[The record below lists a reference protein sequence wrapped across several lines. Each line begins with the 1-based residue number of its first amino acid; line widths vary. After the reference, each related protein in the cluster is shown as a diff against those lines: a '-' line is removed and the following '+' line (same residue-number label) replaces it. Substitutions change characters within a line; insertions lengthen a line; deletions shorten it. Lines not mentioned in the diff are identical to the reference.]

1 MAGKTKSQKK
11 KALDMRSKMYLV
23 LALCSVMLLVSVG
36 ISLVLI
42 GGIDLGGADAQ
53 SVSTVDSASMVVESG
68 YNKEENTIDTQAY
81 TSTILEQAADA
92 GDSYVDETL
101 FLGDSNTAR
110 MYRMFDYC
118 SYDNAIGSVGMTAK
132 SLATFACVQ
141 VSTSSGYITMPQA
154 VAKLQPRRVILTFGT
169 NDLNPGYKAADFV
182 KNYQT
187 GIEAIVTAY
196 PSVDVIVNAIP
207 PIGQQHS
214 NQSLTQTQV
223 DEYNKALVEMCQEK
237 GWKFL
242 NSAEVLKDSVT
253 GYAKSGYV
261 ETSDGIHLTRTAM
274 DALFN
279 YIRTHS
285 YITEDDRPALTTIP
299 KHTGDKDAV
308 VYTVPVVVPAET
320 ATPEPE
326 ATEEPADSES
336 TSDSYV
342 ETTPTPTPEVTA
354 TPSPTPAPTMA
365 VYDEVSFDDWR
376 DGADC
381 TMPDYTFSAPH
392 KPQPQEQVTW
402 PTDGVTLCYNAKTL
416 EEAAEIFHTTVE
428 NLKELNPDWQDKYS
442 RAIGCYWALKVQ
454 AEPYTLP
461 MNNVVTVTVN
471 APWVESYYDRT
482 EVCDVPASLDKQA
495 RAVLASAY
503 YFQYHWWGM
512 HAGFM
517 PYEKL
522 AEPVGFF
529 NYRAADGAFYTRFS
543 EFGSFLHT
551 VYSDAWVD
559 DMLSMDP
566 APFAEGENDTIL
578 TLDGDCGGNI
588 AYCGHLFTEPEL
600 QPDGSLAFWQ
610 LSLTCESDDFKGWAG
625 EETIVPDTA
634 TVTTVR
640 LVPTENGWRVDALEL
655 PS

>member
-23 LALCSVMLLVSVG
+23 LALCSVMLLISVG

-169 NDLNPGYKAADFV
+169 NDLNPGYKTADFV

-196 PSVDVIVNAIP
+196 PSVDIIVNAIP

-223 DEYNKALVEMCQEK
+223 DEYNKALVEMCQKK

-308 VYTVPVVVPAET
+308 VYTVPVVSSSSTATAT
-320 ATPEPE
+320 ATPEP
-326 ATEEPADSES
+326 TEEPADSES

-342 ETTPTPTPEVTA
+342 ETTPSPTPEVT
-354 TPSPTPAPTMA
+354 PTPPESTEPT
-365 VYDEVSFDDWR
+365 
-376 DGADC
+376 
-381 TMPDYTFSAPH
+381 
-392 KPQPQEQVTW
+392 
-402 PTDGVTLCYNAKTL
+402 PTPPESTEPPPTPP
-416 EEAAEIFHTTVE
+416 ESTEPPPTPPESTEPPPTPPE
-428 NLKELNPDWQDKYS
+428 N
-442 RAIGCYWALKVQ
+442 
-454 AEPYTLP
+454 T
-461 MNNVVTVTVN
+461 
-471 APWVESYYDRT
+471 
-482 EVCDVPASLDKQA
+482 
-495 RAVLASAY
+495 
-503 YFQYHWWGM
+503 
-512 HAGFM
+512 
-517 PYEKL
+517 
-522 AEPVGFF
+522 
-529 NYRAADGAFYTRFS
+529 
-543 EFGSFLHT
+543 
-551 VYSDAWVD
+551 SDADVT
-559 DMLSMDP
+559 
-566 APFAEGENDTIL
+566 AGNDGT
-578 TLDGDCGGNI
+578 
-588 AYCGHLFTEPEL
+588 
-600 QPDGSLAFWQ
+600 QP
-610 LSLTCESDDFKGWAG
+610 T
-625 EETIVPDTA
+625 
-634 TVTTVR
+634 
-640 LVPTENGWRVDALEL
+640 
-655 PS
+655 

>member
-1 MAGKTKSQKK
+1 MAGKTKPQKK

-23 LALCSVMLLVSVG
+23 LALCSVILLVSVG

-81 TSTILEQAADA
+81 TSTILEQSADA

-182 KNYQT
+182 KHYRT

-196 PSVDVIVNAIP
+196 PSVDIIVNAIP

-223 DEYNKALVEMCQEK
+223 DEYNKALVEMCQAK

-308 VYTVPVVVPAET
+308 VYTVPVVSSSSTTTAT
-320 ATPEPE
+320 ATPEP
-326 ATEEPADSES
+326 TEEPAGSES

-354 TPSPTPAPTMA
+354 TPSPTPEVTATPSPTP
-365 VYDEVSFDDWR
+365 EVTATPSP
-376 DGADC
+376 
-381 TMPDYTFSAPH
+381 TP
-392 KPQPQEQVTW
+392 EVTATPSPTPYIEEPPPTPTVEPP
-402 PTDGVTLCYNAKTL
+402 PTD
-416 EEAAEIFHTTVE
+416 
-428 NLKELNPDWQDKYS
+428 
-442 RAIGCYWALKVQ
+442 
-454 AEPYTLP
+454 
-461 MNNVVTVTVN
+461 
-471 APWVESYYDRT
+471 
-482 EVCDVPASLDKQA
+482 
-495 RAVLASAY
+495 
-503 YFQYHWWGM
+503 
-512 HAGFM
+512 
-517 PYEKL
+517 
-522 AEPVGFF
+522 
-529 NYRAADGAFYTRFS
+529 
-543 EFGSFLHT
+543 
-551 VYSDAWVD
+551 
-559 DMLSMDP
+559 
-566 APFAEGENDTIL
+566 DT
-578 TLDGDCGGNI
+578 
-588 AYCGHLFTEPEL
+588 
-600 QPDGSLAFWQ
+600 
-610 LSLTCESDDFKGWAG
+610 
-625 EETIVPDTA
+625 
-634 TVTTVR
+634 
-640 LVPTENGWRVDALEL
+640 PTETTTE
-655 PS
+655 

>member
-196 PSVDVIVNAIP
+196 PSVDIIVNAIP

-223 DEYNKALVEMCQEK
+223 DEYNKALVEMCQKK

-285 YITEDDRPALTTIP
+285 YITEDDRPVLTTIS

-308 VYTVPVVVPAET
+308 VYTVPVVSSSSTATAT

-326 ATEEPADSES
+326 ATEAPASSEAEA
-336 TSDSYV
+336 TA
-342 ETTPTPTPEVTA
+342 TPEPEVTATPEPTA
-354 TPSPTPAPTMA
+354 TPSPTPEPTTEPTPAPP
-365 VYDEVSFDDWR
+365 E
-376 DGADC
+376 
-381 TMPDYTFSAPH
+381 
-392 KPQPQEQVTW
+392 
-402 PTDGVTLCYNAKTL
+402 PTTEPTPTPP
-416 EEAAEIFHTTVE
+416 EPT
-428 NLKELNPDWQDKYS
+428 
-442 RAIGCYWALKVQ
+442 
-454 AEPYTLP
+454 AEPTP
-461 MNNVVTVTVN
+461 TPPENTTD
-471 APWVESYYDRT
+471 A
-482 EVCDVPASLDKQA
+482 DVPA
-495 RAVLASAY
+495 
-503 YFQYHWWGM
+503 G
-512 HAGFM
+512 
-517 PYEKL
+517 
-522 AEPVGFF
+522 
-529 NYRAADGAFYTRFS
+529 NDGT
-543 EFGSFLHT
+543 
-551 VYSDAWVD
+551 
-559 DMLSMDP
+559 
-566 APFAEGENDTIL
+566 
-578 TLDGDCGGNI
+578 
-588 AYCGHLFTEPEL
+588 
-600 QPDGSLAFWQ
+600 QP
-610 LSLTCESDDFKGWAG
+610 T
-625 EETIVPDTA
+625 
-634 TVTTVR
+634 
-640 LVPTENGWRVDALEL
+640 
-655 PS
+655 

>member
-1 MAGKTKSQKK
+1 MAGKTKPQKK

-42 GGIDLGGADAQ
+42 GGISLGGADAQ
-53 SVSTVDSASMVVESG
+53 TVSTVDSASMVVESG
-68 YNKEENTIDTQAY
+68 YDKEENTIDTQAY
-81 TSTILEQAADA
+81 TSTILEQTADA
-92 GDSYVDETL
+92 GESYVDETL

-169 NDLNPGYKAADFV
+169 NDLNPSYKAADFV

-196 PSVDVIVNAIP
+196 PSVDIIVNAIP

-223 DEYNKALVEMCQEK
+223 DEYNKALVEMCQAK

-308 VYTVPVVVPAET
+308 VYTVPVVSSSGTTTAT
-320 ATPEPE
+320 ATPEP
-326 ATEEPADSES
+326 TEEPADSEESSES
-336 TSDSYV
+336 TEYT
-342 ETTPTPTPEVTA
+342 EPTPTPEVTA
-354 TPSPTPAPTMA
+354 TPSPTPEVTATPSPTP
-365 VYDEVSFDDWR
+365 E
-376 DGADC
+376 
-381 TMPDYTFSAPH
+381 
-392 KPQPQEQVTW
+392 
-402 PTDGVTLCYNAKTL
+402 PTTEPTP
-416 EEAAEIFHTTVE
+416 IPT
-428 NLKELNPDWQDKYS
+428 
-442 RAIGCYWALKVQ
+442 
-454 AEPYTLP
+454 AEPTATP
-461 MNNVVTVTVN
+461 EPTAEPTP
-471 APWVESYYDRT
+471 APPENTSN
-482 EVCDVPASLDKQA
+482 EDVP
-495 RAVLASAY
+495 
-503 YFQYHWWGM
+503 
-512 HAGFM
+512 
-517 PYEKL
+517 P
-522 AEPVGFF
+522 
-529 NYRAADGAFYTRFS
+529 
-543 EFGSFLHT
+543 
-551 VYSDAWVD
+551 
-559 DMLSMDP
+559 
-566 APFAEGENDTIL
+566 
-578 TLDGDCGGNI
+578 
-588 AYCGHLFTEPEL
+588 
-600 QPDGSLAFWQ
+600 
-610 LSLTCESDDFKGWAG
+610 
-625 EETIVPDTA
+625 
-634 TVTTVR
+634 
-640 LVPTENGWRVDALEL
+640 ENGQNQTT
-655 PS
+655 

>member
-42 GGIDLGGADAQ
+42 GGIDLDGADAQ

-81 TSTILEQAADA
+81 TSTILEQSADA

-132 SLATFACVQ
+132 SLVTFACVQ

-182 KNYQT
+182 KNYRT

-196 PSVDVIVNAIP
+196 PSVDIIVNAIP

-237 GWKFL
+237 DWKFL

-308 VYTVPVVVPAET
+308 VYTVPVVSSSSTATAT
-320 ATPEPE
+320 ATPEP
-326 ATEEPADSES
+326 TEEPANSES

-354 TPSPTPAPTMA
+354 APSPTPEVTATPSPTPEVTATPSPTP
-365 VYDEVSFDDWR
+365 EVTATPSP
-376 DGADC
+376 
-381 TMPDYTFSAPH
+381 TPYIEEPPPTPTVE
-392 KPQPQEQVTW
+392 PP
-402 PTDGVTLCYNAKTL
+402 PTD
-416 EEAAEIFHTTVE
+416 
-428 NLKELNPDWQDKYS
+428 
-442 RAIGCYWALKVQ
+442 
-454 AEPYTLP
+454 
-461 MNNVVTVTVN
+461 
-471 APWVESYYDRT
+471 
-482 EVCDVPASLDKQA
+482 
-495 RAVLASAY
+495 
-503 YFQYHWWGM
+503 
-512 HAGFM
+512 
-517 PYEKL
+517 
-522 AEPVGFF
+522 
-529 NYRAADGAFYTRFS
+529 
-543 EFGSFLHT
+543 
-551 VYSDAWVD
+551 
-559 DMLSMDP
+559 
-566 APFAEGENDTIL
+566 DT
-578 TLDGDCGGNI
+578 
-588 AYCGHLFTEPEL
+588 
-600 QPDGSLAFWQ
+600 
-610 LSLTCESDDFKGWAG
+610 
-625 EETIVPDTA
+625 
-634 TVTTVR
+634 
-640 LVPTENGWRVDALEL
+640 PTETTTE
-655 PS
+655 

>member
-1 MAGKTKSQKK
+1 MAGKTQSQKK

-42 GGIDLGGADAQ
+42 GGIGGADAQ

-182 KNYQT
+182 KNYRT

-196 PSVDVIVNAIP
+196 PSVDIIVNAIP

-354 TPSPTPAPTMA
+354 TPSPTPEVTPTPPESTEPTPAPP
-365 VYDEVSFDDWR
+365 E
-376 DGADC
+376 
-381 TMPDYTFSAPH
+381 
-392 KPQPQEQVTW
+392 
-402 PTDGVTLCYNAKTL
+402 PTTEPTPTPP
-416 EEAAEIFHTTVE
+416 EPT
-428 NLKELNPDWQDKYS
+428 
-442 RAIGCYWALKVQ
+442 
-454 AEPYTLP
+454 AEPTP
-461 MNNVVTVTVN
+461 T
-471 APWVESYYDRT
+471 PPESTSDA
-482 EVCDVPASLDKQA
+482 DVPA
-495 RAVLASAY
+495 
-503 YFQYHWWGM
+503 G
-512 HAGFM
+512 
-517 PYEKL
+517 
-522 AEPVGFF
+522 
-529 NYRAADGAFYTRFS
+529 NDGT
-543 EFGSFLHT
+543 
-551 VYSDAWVD
+551 
-559 DMLSMDP
+559 
-566 APFAEGENDTIL
+566 
-578 TLDGDCGGNI
+578 
-588 AYCGHLFTEPEL
+588 
-600 QPDGSLAFWQ
+600 QP
-610 LSLTCESDDFKGWAG
+610 T
-625 EETIVPDTA
+625 
-634 TVTTVR
+634 
-640 LVPTENGWRVDALEL
+640 
-655 PS
+655 

>member
-1 MAGKTKSQKK
+1 MAGKTQSQKK

-42 GGIDLGGADAQ
+42 GGIGLGGADAQ

-81 TSTILEQAADA
+81 TSTILEQTADA

-132 SLATFACVQ
+132 SLAAFACVQ

-196 PSVDVIVNAIP
+196 PSVDIIVNAIP

-308 VYTVPVVVPAET
+308 VYTVPVVSSSSTATAT
-320 ATPEPE
+320 ATPEP
-326 ATEEPADSES
+326 TEEPADSES

-354 TPSPTPAPTMA
+354 TPSPTPEVTPTPP
-365 VYDEVSFDDWR
+365 ES
-376 DGADC
+376 
-381 TMPDYTFSAPH
+381 T
-392 KPQPQEQVTW
+392 E
-402 PTDGVTLCYNAKTL
+402 PTPTPPEST
-416 EEAAEIFHTTVE
+416 EPTPTPPEPT
-428 NLKELNPDWQDKYS
+428 
-442 RAIGCYWALKVQ
+442 
-454 AEPYTLP
+454 AEPTP
-461 MNNVVTVTVN
+461 T
-471 APWVESYYDRT
+471 PPESTSDA
-482 EVCDVPASLDKQA
+482 DVPA
-495 RAVLASAY
+495 
-503 YFQYHWWGM
+503 G
-512 HAGFM
+512 
-517 PYEKL
+517 
-522 AEPVGFF
+522 
-529 NYRAADGAFYTRFS
+529 NDGT
-543 EFGSFLHT
+543 
-551 VYSDAWVD
+551 
-559 DMLSMDP
+559 
-566 APFAEGENDTIL
+566 
-578 TLDGDCGGNI
+578 
-588 AYCGHLFTEPEL
+588 
-600 QPDGSLAFWQ
+600 QP
-610 LSLTCESDDFKGWAG
+610 T
-625 EETIVPDTA
+625 
-634 TVTTVR
+634 
-640 LVPTENGWRVDALEL
+640 
-655 PS
+655 

>member
-1 MAGKTKSQKK
+1 MAGKTKPQKK

-42 GGIDLGGADAQ
+42 GGISLGGADAQ
-53 SVSTVDSASMVVESG
+53 TVSTVDSASMVVESG
-68 YNKEENTIDTQAY
+68 YDKEENTIDTQAY
-81 TSTILEQAADA
+81 TATILEQTTDA
-92 GDSYVDETL
+92 GESYVDETL

-132 SLATFACVQ
+132 SLAAFACVQ

-169 NDLNPGYKAADFV
+169 NDLNPSYKAADFV

-196 PSVDVIVNAIP
+196 PSVDIIVNAIP

-223 DEYNKALVEMCQEK
+223 DEYNKALVEMCQTK

-308 VYTVPVVVPAET
+308 VYTVPVVSSSSTATAT
-320 ATPEPE
+320 ATPEP
-326 ATEEPADSES
+326 TEEPADSEESSES
-336 TSDSYV
+336 TEYT
-342 ETTPTPTPEVTA
+342 EPTPTPEVTA
-354 TPSPTPAPTMA
+354 TPSPTPEVTATPSPTP
-365 VYDEVSFDDWR
+365 E
-376 DGADC
+376 
-381 TMPDYTFSAPH
+381 
-392 KPQPQEQVTW
+392 
-402 PTDGVTLCYNAKTL
+402 PTTEPTP
-416 EEAAEIFHTTVE
+416 TPT
-428 NLKELNPDWQDKYS
+428 
-442 RAIGCYWALKVQ
+442 
-454 AEPYTLP
+454 AEPTATP
-461 MNNVVTVTVN
+461 EPTAEPTPTPPEN
-471 APWVESYYDRT
+471 ASNE
-482 EVCDVPASLDKQA
+482 DVP
-495 RAVLASAY
+495 
-503 YFQYHWWGM
+503 
-512 HAGFM
+512 
-517 PYEKL
+517 P
-522 AEPVGFF
+522 
-529 NYRAADGAFYTRFS
+529 
-543 EFGSFLHT
+543 
-551 VYSDAWVD
+551 
-559 DMLSMDP
+559 
-566 APFAEGENDTIL
+566 
-578 TLDGDCGGNI
+578 
-588 AYCGHLFTEPEL
+588 
-600 QPDGSLAFWQ
+600 
-610 LSLTCESDDFKGWAG
+610 
-625 EETIVPDTA
+625 
-634 TVTTVR
+634 
-640 LVPTENGWRVDALEL
+640 ENGQNQTT
-655 PS
+655 

>member
-81 TSTILEQAADA
+81 TSTILEQSTDA

-118 SYDNAIGSVGMTAK
+118 SYDNAIGSVGMSAK
-132 SLATFACVQ
+132 SLATYACVELNN
-141 VSTSSGYITMPQA
+141 SGSYVTMAKA
-154 VAKLQPRRVILTFGT
+154 VAGMQPKRVIITFGT
-169 NDLNPGYKAADFV
+169 NDLSPSYKAADFV

-187 GIEAIVTAY
+187 GIEAVVTAY
-196 PSVDVIVNAIP
+196 PSVDIIVNAIP

-237 GWKFL
+237 DWKFL

-308 VYTVPVVVPAET
+308 VYTVPVVSSSSTATAT

-326 ATEEPADSES
+326 ATEAPASSEAEA
-336 TSDSYV
+336 TA
-342 ETTPTPTPEVTA
+342 TPEPEVTATPEPTA
-354 TPSPTPAPTMA
+354 TPSPTPEPTTEPTPAPTPEPTA
-365 VYDEVSFDDWR
+365 
-376 DGADC
+376 
-381 TMPDYTFSAPH
+381 APT
-392 KPQPQEQVTW
+392 PE
-402 PTDGVTLCYNAKTL
+402 PT
-416 EEAAEIFHTTVE
+416 
-428 NLKELNPDWQDKYS
+428 
-442 RAIGCYWALKVQ
+442 
-454 AEPYTLP
+454 AEPTP
-461 MNNVVTVTVN
+461 TPPENTSD
-471 APWVESYYDRT
+471 A
-482 EVCDVPASLDKQA
+482 DVPA
-495 RAVLASAY
+495 
-503 YFQYHWWGM
+503 G
-512 HAGFM
+512 
-517 PYEKL
+517 
-522 AEPVGFF
+522 
-529 NYRAADGAFYTRFS
+529 NDGT
-543 EFGSFLHT
+543 
-551 VYSDAWVD
+551 
-559 DMLSMDP
+559 
-566 APFAEGENDTIL
+566 
-578 TLDGDCGGNI
+578 
-588 AYCGHLFTEPEL
+588 
-600 QPDGSLAFWQ
+600 QP
-610 LSLTCESDDFKGWAG
+610 T
-625 EETIVPDTA
+625 
-634 TVTTVR
+634 
-640 LVPTENGWRVDALEL
+640 
-655 PS
+655 

>member
-81 TSTILEQAADA
+81 TSTILEQTSDA

-196 PSVDVIVNAIP
+196 TSVDIIVNAIP

-274 DALFN
+274 DALFT

-308 VYTVPVVVPAET
+308 VYTVPVVSSSSTATAT
-320 ATPEPE
+320 ATPEP
-326 ATEEPADSES
+326 TEEPANSES

-354 TPSPTPAPTMA
+354 TPSPTPEVTATPSPTP
-365 VYDEVSFDDWR
+365 EVTATPSP
-376 DGADC
+376 
-381 TMPDYTFSAPH
+381 TP
-392 KPQPQEQVTW
+392 EVTATPSPTPYIEEPPPTPTVEPP
-402 PTDGVTLCYNAKTL
+402 PTD
-416 EEAAEIFHTTVE
+416 
-428 NLKELNPDWQDKYS
+428 
-442 RAIGCYWALKVQ
+442 
-454 AEPYTLP
+454 
-461 MNNVVTVTVN
+461 
-471 APWVESYYDRT
+471 
-482 EVCDVPASLDKQA
+482 
-495 RAVLASAY
+495 
-503 YFQYHWWGM
+503 
-512 HAGFM
+512 
-517 PYEKL
+517 
-522 AEPVGFF
+522 
-529 NYRAADGAFYTRFS
+529 
-543 EFGSFLHT
+543 
-551 VYSDAWVD
+551 
-559 DMLSMDP
+559 
-566 APFAEGENDTIL
+566 DT
-578 TLDGDCGGNI
+578 
-588 AYCGHLFTEPEL
+588 
-600 QPDGSLAFWQ
+600 
-610 LSLTCESDDFKGWAG
+610 
-625 EETIVPDTA
+625 
-634 TVTTVR
+634 
-640 LVPTENGWRVDALEL
+640 PTETTTE
-655 PS
+655 

>member
-1 MAGKTKSQKK
+1 MAGKTKPKKK

-42 GGIDLGGADAQ
+42 GGIDLGGADTQ

-81 TSTILEQAADA
+81 TSTILEQTADA
-92 GDSYVDETL
+92 GEGYVDETL

-169 NDLNPGYKAADFV
+169 NDLNPSYKAADFV

-196 PSVDVIVNAIP
+196 PSVDIIVNAIP

-223 DEYNKALVEMCQEK
+223 DEYNKALVEMCQAK

-308 VYTVPVVVPAET
+308 VYTVPVVSSTSTATAT
-320 ATPEPE
+320 ATPEP
-326 ATEEPADSES
+326 TEEPADSES

-354 TPSPTPAPTMA
+354 TPSPTPEVTATPSPTPYIEEPTPTPEVTATPSPTPYIEEPAPTPY
-365 VYDEVSFDDWR
+365 VE
-376 DGADC
+376 
-381 TMPDYTFSAPH
+381 PDSAPADA
-392 KPQPQEQVTW
+392 P
-402 PTDGVTLCYNAKTL
+402 
-416 EEAAEIFHTTVE
+416 AETT
-428 NLKELNPDWQDKYS
+428 
-442 RAIGCYWALKVQ
+442 
-454 AEPYTLP
+454 
-461 MNNVVTVTVN
+461 
-471 APWVESYYDRT
+471 T
-482 EVCDVPASLDKQA
+482 E
-495 RAVLASAY
+495 
-503 YFQYHWWGM
+503 
-512 HAGFM
+512 
-517 PYEKL
+517 
-522 AEPVGFF
+522 
-529 NYRAADGAFYTRFS
+529 
-543 EFGSFLHT
+543 
-551 VYSDAWVD
+551 
-559 DMLSMDP
+559 
-566 APFAEGENDTIL
+566 
-578 TLDGDCGGNI
+578 
-588 AYCGHLFTEPEL
+588 
-600 QPDGSLAFWQ
+600 
-610 LSLTCESDDFKGWAG
+610 
-625 EETIVPDTA
+625 
-634 TVTTVR
+634 
-640 LVPTENGWRVDALEL
+640 
-655 PS
+655 